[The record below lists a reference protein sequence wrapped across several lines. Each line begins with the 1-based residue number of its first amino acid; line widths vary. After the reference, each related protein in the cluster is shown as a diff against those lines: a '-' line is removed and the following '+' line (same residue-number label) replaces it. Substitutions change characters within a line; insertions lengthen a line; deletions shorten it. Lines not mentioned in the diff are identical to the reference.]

1 MVFSKFIDAF
11 TCYTSF
17 VKTGSIKKT
26 ASGTTAGLSFL
37 YSELV
42 SVKLENF
49 SYLPFHIE
57 LISCNKSN
65 HTCHALQVSPQQR

>member
-26 ASGTTAGLSFL
+26 ASGATVWLRSLHPEPASC
-37 YSELV
+37 
-42 SVKLENF
+42 KLENF
-49 SYLPFHIE
+49 SYLPFHIA

-65 HTCHALQVSPQQR
+65 HTCFALHVSPQQR